1 MAELLGIVAGGAG
14 LASLALQLVDGGQKL
29 RQRYKNVKSLGVNIS
44 WLSEDI
50 ELIGKQLIQLETSAD
65 DIMQEQLGPIM
76 MERCRDR
83 SARQHLFLRN
93 SRNSL
98 VTVDS
103 ASSMTSIISLPTE
116 IAPHDNSPGTTTTYQ
131 HGIIQCSSCSCR
143 CSCHK
148 KRTISGTFWR
158 LQYSP
163 LAEIFQACD
172 NPACSVRRY
181 RFDLRLALY
190 RYGIPLKATLGFDL
204 TTEPG
209 RYSLQ
214 PCLQIETVVDFN
226 ALGFVIM
233 EQLALEEI
241 GWATAENM
249 FKDLYKSCP
258 GFVNQIDPLG
268 RGYLEDA
275 ARDFSLY
282 THCNDESSKT
292 ITNLIQLFVSSF
304 RTKETSHSAGL
315 VSPPHCYPGT
325 RPLTCSS
332 LLRQLLYLM
341 ELGHVGSVGSLAALG
356 CDFKNVVPTLS
367 SWPAPFHYQDDPFHF
382 QRLKTLIGMSTDFGD
397 SPPLHASILFDSNES
412 FMLCLDRNTQPFD
425 TTVNL
430 LGQSALHMAVQQ
442 PSRVA
447 QLLAAG
453 HHVDQSDKYGGTPL
467 LYAAAM
473 DIPDTVMMLVENGA
487 NLLSSLSNCDPIICI
502 VARQQNWTLVWRIID
517 FAAASHPYLV
527 PQLIKDLL
535 VWTPE
540 EVYHAAHHSKGQDGC
555 EDFWSRVI
563 SKLGSPNFSF
573 QDGKTLMHM
582 TRGVRSAR
590 ALIKSGFNK
599 FKQRKGDLLEHIASL
614 HDPPLFR
621 FAVANGGDAH
631 LHSSWGWHILDM
643 LLRDLARSDWDNLPK
658 VLEILQGLLDNGVQ
672 VSSRDEWVCN
682 CLTGGHSDLVSDVD
696 NNRFWDI
703 SEQISIDELKQ
714 KMEDLAT
721 KTYSELKI
729 EVMVRLRGRWRKACA
744 AQRPPKLARSRI
756 QVFLRGMAND
766 LKELLKTSKHP
777 KIPEPF
783 SSSWD
788 RIVQKKMESNRWR
801 LDYDLELAVVE
812 FGFESWVPLLTQL
825 TDVLLAE
832 EESGALES

>member
-1 MAELLGIVAGGAG
+1 MYHQPSVTEVYVTFPTIFQHHWHFDYRNFHQMAELLGIVAGGAG

-83 SARQHLFLRN
+83 SGQWKGELDELQA
-93 SRNSL
+93 L
-98 VTVDS
+98 VTGLKQD
-103 ASSMTSIISLPTE
+103 ISQ
-116 IAPHDNSPGTTTTYQ
+116 Y
-131 HGIIQCSSCSCR
+131 
-143 CSCHK
+143 
-148 KRTISGTFWR
+148 TIP
-158 LQYSP
+158 P
-163 LAEIFQACD
+163 LI
-172 NPACSVRRY
+172 RR
-181 RFDLRLALY
+181 
-190 RYGIPLKATLGFDL
+190 
-204 TTEPG
+204 

-226 ALGFVIM
+226 APGFVIM

-268 RGYLEDA
+268 RGYLED
-275 ARDFSLY
+275 
-282 THCNDESSKT
+282 
-292 ITNLIQLFVSSF
+292 
-304 RTKETSHSAGL
+304 GL
-315 VSPPHCYPGT
+315 PCPHKIDALLT
-325 RPLTCSS
+325 RAIAFENIY
-332 LLRQLLYLM
+332 R
-341 ELGHVGSVGSLAALG
+341 
-356 CDFKNVVPTLS
+356 
-367 SWPAPFHYQDDPFHF
+367 
-382 QRLKTLIGMSTDFGD
+382 
-397 SPPLHASILFDSNES
+397 NEYG
-412 FMLCLDRNTQPFD
+412 NTQPFD
-425 TTVNL
+425 TTVNF

-473 DIPDTVMMLVENGA
+473 DIPDKVMMLVENGA

-502 VARQQNWTLVWRIID
+502 VAGQQNWTLVWRIID

-555 EDFWSRVI
+555 VDFWSRVI

-582 TRGVRSAR
+582 ARGVRSAR

-682 CLTGGHSDLVSDVD
+682 CLTGGCVPGSKWFSIGPNLRLFAWLGILEKQRNMQEARNVSLALLRRMSFDQADLHHTYDTISHSDLVSDVD

-729 EVMVRLRGRWRKACA
+729 EVMVRLR
-744 AQRPPKLARSRI
+744 
-756 QVFLRGMAND
+756 
-766 LKELLKTSKHP
+766 
-777 KIPEPF
+777 
-783 SSSWD
+783 
-788 RIVQKKMESNRWR
+788 VQKKMESNRWR

-812 FGFESWVPLLTQL
+812 FGVGLYRCGGDQFESWVPLLTQL